1 MVSLYVYFAI
11 CVIIICLFLLYVICI
26 VIILLSYPST
36 MTQTYQEY
44 KMTDVRKVQQH
55 SLQQQSNN
63 YLHNAQS
70 RTSIN
75 IMLITCSTVNKD
87 DEPTR
92 VPSSE
97 QIGLDVMELAHKLY
111 PDHEIQTKVFKL
123 REIDFA
129 HCEANY
135 SISGHYCTWPC
146 WISQRMAQLGKA
158 DPLTE
163 LYYSLVDWCDG
174 VLIATPIRW

>member
-1 MVSLYVYFAI
+1 MLVCVYFARD
-11 CVIIICLFLLYVICI
+11 VGMLHLFLSAVMAI
-26 VIILLSYPST
+26 VMVVLFYSDIMS
-36 MTQTYQEY
+36 QTYQEY
-44 KMTDVRKVQQH
+44 KLTDARTAQQRN
-55 SLQQQSNN
+55 LQEQSAN
-63 YLHNAQS
+63 YLRNAQA

-75 IMLITCSTVNKD
+75 IMLITCSTVNGD
-87 DEPTR
+87 DEPVR

-97 QIGLDVMELAHKLY
+97 QIGLDTLELARRLY
-111 PDHEIQTKVFKL
+111 PDQEIQTKVFKL

-135 SISGHYCTWPC
+135 SVSGHYCTWPC

-163 LYYSLVDWCDG
+163 LYYSLVDWCDI